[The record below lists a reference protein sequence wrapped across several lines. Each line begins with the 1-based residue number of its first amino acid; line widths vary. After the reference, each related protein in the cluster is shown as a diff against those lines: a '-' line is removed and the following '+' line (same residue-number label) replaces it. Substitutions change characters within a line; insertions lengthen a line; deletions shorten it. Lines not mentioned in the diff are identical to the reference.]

1 MFYFFITISIVF
13 SYLCKFFLCAMLP
26 FIQVFWIFL

>member
-13 SYLCKFFLCAMLP
+13 SCFCKFFLCAILP
-26 FIQVFWIFL
+26 FIQESWIFL